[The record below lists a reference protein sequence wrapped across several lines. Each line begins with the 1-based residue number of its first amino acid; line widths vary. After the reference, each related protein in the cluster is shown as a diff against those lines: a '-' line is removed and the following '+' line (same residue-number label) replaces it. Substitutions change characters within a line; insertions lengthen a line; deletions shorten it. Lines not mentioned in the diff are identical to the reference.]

1 MFPHGHRHFVELMM
15 EQIKLHSEKNQG
27 YAGETGDTLGNFN
40 RGASILRLY
49 PGFDPSTPHG
59 TLTMYML
66 KHIDRLFFDLS
77 QGRMPSDEALAD
89 IAVYATLLRCMN
101 YDRNERYGKDVTR

>member
-1 MFPHGHRHFVELMM
+1 
-15 EQIKLHSEKNQG
+15 
-27 YAGETGDTLGNFN
+27 
-40 RGASILRLY
+40 
-49 PGFDPSTPHG
+49 
-59 TLTMYML
+59 
-66 KHIDRLFFDLS
+66 LFFDLS